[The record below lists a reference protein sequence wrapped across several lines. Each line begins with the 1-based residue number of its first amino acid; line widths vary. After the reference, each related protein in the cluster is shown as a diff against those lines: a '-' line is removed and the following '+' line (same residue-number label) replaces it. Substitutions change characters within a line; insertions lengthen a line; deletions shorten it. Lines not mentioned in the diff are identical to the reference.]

1 MTLSAPP
8 SSRRQRSSLIGFTLL
23 SLALFASSVA
33 FTTGCTNSE
42 GSKNPNAQSVERQSD
57 AEYDVSL
64 DYMSKGQPRIALQ
77 HVQKSISLNDSNARA
92 LYLASTIYLS
102 FCASAGMA
110 SPDCRLDRAEDNAR
124 RAVKADDGY
133 RDAKNLLGQV
143 LIDEKKYAEAITV
156 LDPLTKDQAYAF
168 PHLAWGNLGWAQVL
182 NGQVDQGIGSLKN
195 AVTQSEF
202 CVGFYRLGVAYE
214 KKNDWAQAEQSFT
227 QAVTV
232 DKPECKR
239 LQDAWEERARTR
251 LHQGRKD
258 DAKADLEQCRDIS
271 SSSATG
277 RACAQIL
284 ASGGAPQ

>member
-1 MTLSAPP
+1 MTLPTP
-8 SSRRQRSSLIGFTLL
+8 SSASATRAVRVGL
-23 SLALFASSVA
+23 SGLALLSSVA
-33 FTTGCTNSE
+33 LLGACGSSSSE

-57 AEYDVSL
+57 AEYDVAL

-77 HVQKSISLNDSNARA
+77 HVQKSISLNDTNSRA

-102 FCASAGMA
+102 FCASSGMA

-143 LIDEKKYAEAITV
+143 LIDEKKYPEAITV

-182 NGQVDQGIGSLKN
+182 NGQVDQGISSLKN

-214 KKNDWAQAEQSFT
+214 KKSDWAQAEQSFT

-284 ASGGAPQ
+284 ASGGAP